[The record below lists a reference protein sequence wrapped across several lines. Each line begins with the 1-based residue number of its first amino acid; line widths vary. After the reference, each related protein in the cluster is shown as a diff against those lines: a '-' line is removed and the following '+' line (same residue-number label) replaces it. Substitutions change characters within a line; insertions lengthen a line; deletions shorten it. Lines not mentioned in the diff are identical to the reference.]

1 MLTRATRES
10 LAAFEESRL
19 DPEPHPE
26 TKVYSLEMDGEDIT
40 QSLWN
45 QAVGEL
51 LITAFLEARNTNDEE
66 EVVVDEAEVAIDDAF
81 LRPLWKDR
89 LTNLRRSQLD
99 LSRAVED
106 PEYMDAVSKA
116 ARQLTH
122 RNQVHHR
129 FFMRNNHNLKSYC
142 FI

>member
-1 MLTRATRES
+1 
-10 LAAFEESRL
+10 
-19 DPEPHPE
+19 
-26 TKVYSLEMDGEDIT
+26 MDGEDIT

-122 RNQVHHR
+122 RNQVRHR